1 MMIVSNVVNKNVFIQ
16 TYQVNQPKYLQLW
29 PQRGQGPTGIDEEEL
44 TNFSKAKYSFAL
56 CSIIHNS
63 AHVADFNPRTN
74 PGVVDRDRF

>member
-1 MMIVSNVVNKNVFIQ
+1 MIVSNVVAKLYQ

-29 PQRGQGPTGIDEEEL
+29 PQRGQDSTEIDEEEF
-44 TNFSKAKYSFAL
+44 TNFSKAKFSFAL

-74 PGVVDRDRF
+74 PGVVDRDKF